1 MDDTFSFVAPI
12 LPRRRWD
19 PFAFRVALV
28 ATLVVAATG
37 VFGAFVIRHEHWA
50 DAQRAELQQQVAA
63 QAEAQTQAQVAA
75 SMATGATGAT
85 GAPGGLAGIGGGGSA
100 QDSLTGA
107 LALAQTVVARGASL
121 TDAGP
126 ASLSSLDPSLLFVD
140 GPSTTPVVVS
150 VSVTDSAWAAAAMG
164 EDGTC
169 YWLRLDVQGWVSKGT
184 GTPCTGGA
192 ALASAGTGW

>member
-19 PFAFRVALV
+19 PFAFRVALA

-63 QAEAQTQAQVAA
+63 QAEAQTQTQVAA
-75 SMATGATGAT
+75 SMATGATGA
-85 GAPGGLAGIGGGGSA
+85 PGDLTSIEGRSA

-126 ASLSSLDPSLLFVD
+126 ASLSSLDPALLFVD
-140 GPSTTPVVVS
+140 GPSTTPAVVS
-150 VSVTDSAWAAAAMG
+150 VSATDSAWAAAAMG

-169 YWLRLDVQGWVSKGT
+169 YWLRLDARGSVSKGS
-184 GTPCTGGA
+184 GGPCTGGA
-192 ALASAGTGW
+192 ALAAIGTGW